1 MSKQNDK
8 NLNVEK
14 ISTGETENGE
24 YNENNANNNSPISQ
38 KINEKT
44 IEILPWD
51 SEPICVENG
60 NIDIFENDNNNYNN
74 NDNDLVCNLGESAES
89 NKEKEIVVKKFLK
102 KKTEKNINNINI
114 AFDKEKE
121 KLEEQYCKKKPKI
134 IKFTKRLR
142 KKFKT
147 YIYKKK
153 SIKSFEN
160 SMIDFNKENYNN
172 NNENNEFMSQNSN
185 LIYQNLGSYSPTTNT
200 GNESNEISLSEESTN
215 FSLNNVEQ
223 NQNLIR
229 YYCTF
234 LNYPCYK

>member
-102 KKTEKNINNINI
+102 KKN
-114 AFDKEKE
+114 
-121 KLEEQYCKKKPKI
+121 
-134 IKFTKRLR
+134 
-142 KKFKT
+142 
-147 YIYKKK
+147 
-153 SIKSFEN
+153 
-160 SMIDFNKENYNN
+160 
-172 NNENNEFMSQNSN
+172 
-185 LIYQNLGSYSPTTNT
+185 
-200 GNESNEISLSEESTN
+200 
-215 FSLNNVEQ
+215 
-223 NQNLIR
+223 
-229 YYCTF
+229 
-234 LNYPCYK
+234 